1 MDMKEQLKVYAV
13 TDSRWLKGRSLKS
26 VVEEA
31 VRGGAT
37 MVQIREKEMDTE
49 ALTALASEI
58 REVTDRYGVPLLI
71 DDDAEAARR
80 SGAAGV
86 HIGQNDMDPAEAR
99 NIIGAEGILG
109 ITANTPEEAKKAEA
123 DGADYIGAG
132 AVFGT
137 STKEDADLL
146 GKDELT
152 ALCRAVSI
160 PVVAIGG
167 VKASNAADLRGTGI
181 AGAAAVSD
189 IFASDDITGAA
200 ARLADSVRAMLGR
213 TGLRAAVFDYDGTI
227 VDSMPMWHS
236 IPSQYVRSLG
246 GEPEPGIDEMI
257 RYMTLEESSAV
268 FRDRYG
274 AKGSDE
280 EIVQQVM
287 DLVEEH
293 YRTDLQCKPGII
305 DVLEDLKQSG
315 VRMCVATATPSRMIH
330 MANERLGLD
339 QYFERVYSCREWET
353 DKHHPDIYHIA
364 AASLGAAP
372 SETLVFEDIRY
383 ASETANRAGFT
394 VIGIADEASA
404 ADREAIVKASHLFLD
419 SYALWPGF
427 SALNKAR
434 G

>member
-1 MDMKEQLKVYAV
+1 MEIREQLKVYAV

-49 ALTALASEI
+49 ELTALASEI
-58 REVTDRYGVPLLI
+58 REVTHRYGVPLLI
-71 DDDAEAARR
+71 DDDVEAARR

-86 HIGQNDMDPAEAR
+86 HIGQDDMDPAEAR
-99 NIIGAEGILG
+99 AIIGPEGILG
-109 ITANTPEEAKKAEA
+109 VTAHNAEQA
-123 DGADYIGAG
+123 RRAEQAGADYIGAG
-132 AVFGT
+132 AVFAT
-137 STKEDADLL
+137 STKNDVDLL
-146 GKDELT
+146 GKEELT
-152 ALCRAVSI
+152 AMCEAVSI

-167 VKASNAADLRGTGI
+167 VNSSNAASLRGTGI
-181 AGAAAVSD
+181 AGAAVVSD
-189 IFASDDITGAA
+189 IFASDDIVGAA
-200 ARLADSVRAMLGR
+200 ARLADSVREMLGR
-213 TGLRAAVFDYDGTI
+213 TGLCAAVFDYDGTI

-246 GEPEPGIDEMI
+246 GDPEPGIDEMI

-287 DLVEEH
+287 DLVEMH
-293 YRTDLQCKPGII
+293 YRKDLQCKPGII

-315 VRMCVATATPSRMIH
+315 VRMCIATATPSRMIH

-339 QYFERVYSCREWET
+339 KYFERVYSCREWET

-364 AASLGAAP
+364 AASMGAAP
-372 SETLVFEDIRY
+372 SETMVFEDIMY
-383 ASETANRAGFT
+383 ASDTANRAGFT

-404 ADREAIVKASHLFLD
+404 GDREAIVKASELFLD
-419 SYALWPGF
+419 SYDSWPGF
-427 SALNKAR
+427 SALNKKR
-434 G
+434 